1 MPITKQQACNTLA
14 KFYTENANSD
24 TSFRLKESI
33 CGIGDSKM
41 SGFMNLCTQL
51 VNGASNDP
59 NEILYDASNNLSDF
73 LISKGFD
80 ATNTNSPDIAT
91 IVKLANALVEY
102 DSNHN
107 GNKIITVEHRL
118 NSFELARSSKFM
130 AYNNP
135 GLMNHCRM
143 M

>member
-33 CGIGDSKM
+33 CGIGDSNEE
-41 SGFMNLCTQL
+41 GFAYLCRQL

-59 NEILYDASNNLSDF
+59 NEILYEASNNLSAF

-91 IVKLANALVEY
+91 IVELANALVEY
-102 DSNHN
+102 DAIHN
-107 GNKIITVEHRL
+107 GNKIITVDHFLSSYDQE
-118 NSFELARSSKFM
+118 RSSKFM

-135 GLMNHCRM
+135 GPMYHCRM